1 MPFVRSQKP
10 EYKVLGWGLCG
21 KLWAIVS
28 MQNHVPLMRSSPTPP
43 KILEENVE
51 FLRDEKNQTAK
62 ADARVSPTFG
72 FIRTSLARLRN
83 RHPHTLSSYS
93 KVRDCCCTFTSYF
106 QGSHS
111 LYCPVTLGY
120 LPSCHSLLLFSLF
133 CNSDSLSLSC
143 LFHG

>member
-10 EYKVLGWGLCG
+10 EYKVLGRGLCG

-62 ADARVSPTFG
+62 TDARVSPAFSFTH
-72 FIRTSLARLRN
+72 TSLARLRN

-93 KVRDCCCTFTSYF
+93 VIAAALLLPTCREAIISTVLIYRVI
-106 QGSHS
+106 S
-111 LYCPVTLGY
+111 LPVTLY
-120 LPSCHSLLLFSLF
+120 CFFSLF